1 MGFFGSW
8 FFLLLGIFSSPGAS
22 ASEAVERGA
31 ILRSEVDLVG
41 GTLVAGPESHFYGAH
56 CTARGPEDGECLKA
70 RIVQCAHE
78 MYCDLFT
85 RTFGSSERLKEENRQ
100 AIRGG
105 ASVVAHT
112 PTTYAT
118 NWDIAFLISGIG
130 LESNGRVA
138 ASLLALPLCFA
149 IDVVTYPFQALFMG
163 PSYLHHRNLLIRNLT
178 FMLDKNH
185 KDQKHSL
192 QRRRFNSLEKVFEQM
207 DQFPQSS

>member
-1 MGFFGSW
+1 
-8 FFLLLGIFSSPGAS
+8 
-22 ASEAVERGA
+22 
-31 ILRSEVDLVG
+31 
-41 GTLVAGPESHFYGAH
+41 
-56 CTARGPEDGECLKA
+56 
-70 RIVQCAHE
+70 

-105 ASVVAHT
+105 VSVVAHT

-118 NWDIAFLISGIG
+118 NWDVAFLISGIG

-138 ASLLALPLCFA
+138 ASLVALPFCFA

-163 PSYLHHRNLLIRNLT
+163 PSYLHHRKLLIRDLT
-178 FMLDKNH
+178 FMLDKNNQGQH
-185 KDQKHSL
+185 RPV

-207 DQFPQSS
+207 DKSPPSS